1 MKMKPLLV
9 RKRSSTQLDDCCRVF
24 CFIVLFFCL
33 SFTESIAQ
41 AVSQEEAVAMSLK
54 NNRLVQAAGVNIN
67 YFKELKKTGTDI
79 GKLSA
84 VWTNGQYNSIK
95 QDDNFTL
102 TQAIP
107 FPSTLIQQVKL
118 GKQQVLGSEK
128 NLVVVK
134 NEIAYQVKLTY
145 EQLLFLDALR
155 QLLLSQDS
163 IYQDFSRAANA
174 RFKSGESNLLE
185 KTTAETQALEVQN
198 QLTVNTADTQ
208 IAAIHLQGLLKSES
222 PVYNSEKLKRRIL
235 TDSLPIGSNPKLN
248 LLKQQLEITEQ
259 VKRVEKSKLL
269 PDLSVGV
276 FSQSLTGFQN
286 TDGQDVFYSSSKSF
300 QGFQLGLSI
309 PIWIAPNIAR
319 AKSAAWQAEIIKN
332 ETSQFQANLES
343 EYAQAL
349 HELKKN
355 QSSLAYYENSALQN
369 ATLIITQSR
378 KAYKAGE
385 IGYVEYLQ
393 SIKSALSIKLNHL
406 QSLTRF
412 NQSILKIEYLQG
424 KL

>member
-1 MKMKPLLV
+1 MKTLNLLFQ
-9 RKRSSTQLDDCCRVF
+9 KMNTTKLDNRFRMV
-24 CFIVLFFCL
+24 CFIVLFFCFA
-33 SFTESIAQ
+33 STESVGQ
-41 AVSQEEAVAMSLK
+41 LLTQEEAVALALK
-54 NNRLVQAAGVNIN
+54 NNRLVQAADLNIN
-67 YFKELKKTGTDI
+67 YFRELKKTSTDI

-84 VWTNGQYNSIK
+84 IWTNGQYNSVK

-107 FPSTLIQQVKL
+107 FPSTLVQQVKL
-118 GKQQVLGSEK
+118 GKQQVLGSQK
-128 NLVVVK
+128 NLIVVK
-134 NEIAYQVKLTY
+134 NEIAYQVKSTY
-145 EQLLFLDALR
+145 EQLLFLDALH
-155 QLLLSQDS
+155 QLLLSQDT
-163 IYQDFSRAANA
+163 IYQDFRRASGL

-185 KTTAETQALEVQN
+185 KTTAETQALEIQN
-198 QLTVNTADTQ
+198 QLTINAADIR
-208 IAAIHLQGLLKSES
+208 IAAIHLQGLLKSGS
-222 PVYNSEKLKRRIL
+222 PIYNSEKLKRRML
-235 TDSLPIGSNPKLN
+235 TDTLPISSNPKLN
-248 LLKQQLEITEQ
+248 SLKQQVKITEQ
-259 VKRVEKSKLL
+259 ATRVEKNRLM

-286 TDGQDVFYSSSKSF
+286 TDGQDVFYPSSKRF

-319 AKSAAWQAEIIKN
+319 AKSAALQAEIVKN
-332 ETSQFQANLES
+332 ETSQFEANLES
-343 EYAQAL
+343 EYAQAI
-349 HELKKN
+349 HEFEKN

-378 KAYKAGE
+378 KAYAAGE

-393 SIKSALSIKLNHL
+393 SIRSAIAIKVNHL

-412 NQSILKIEYLQG
+412 NQSILKIEYLLG